1 MKNIKYAKLVNEQDD
16 VQVTAVERDELGQYY
31 KEWQGVGHLNWVI
44 REYLNEVTV
53 FEAGTEWVEGVHYVK
68 LWGQAFSR
76 QKVEQAG
83 KN

>member
-1 MKNIKYAKLVNEQDD
+1 MTKNDRGA
-16 VQVTAVERDELGQYY
+16 
-31 KEWQGVGHLNWVI
+31 GHLNWVI

-53 FEAGTEWVEGVHYVK
+53 FEVRTAWVEEANYVK

-76 QKVEQAG
+76 QKVEQAE